1 MIENDANARLGA
13 HLLDVGV
20 VDGPAIADELDSNI
34 GQASFLAD
42 FILQLG
48 GSFIAVE
55 SKGQRTGPR
64 IELDQ
69 DLDKLATVVTR
80 LYERRTC
87 AALS

>member
-20 VDGPAIADELDSNI
+20 VDGPAIADELDSYI
-34 GQASFLAD
+34 GQASFFAD
-42 FILQLG
+42 FILQLS
-48 GSFIAVE
+48 GSFIAID

-64 IELDQ
+64 IELDK
-69 DLDKLATVVTR
+69 DLNELATVVTR
-80 LYERRTC
+80 LCERRTS